1 MRFEIVYLENFNITS
16 GNERKVTIIVFR
28 IYNLKRLKLF
38 EIWLTIRKEFLS
50 TGQRVVSSFGHL
62 LPFNE

>member
-50 TGQRVVSSFGHL
+50 TGQRVISSFGHL